1 MANLV
6 YSTRTI
12 NRSFKIK
19 VTGEYNG
26 KKLNTLV
33 GVKGLIEFV
42 DDIPLTNRIL
52 DRAFR
57 SKDQKCICR
66 LRRGIAISFYN
77 Y

>member
-1 MANLV
+1 MENLV

-19 VTGEYNG
+19 VTGEYEG

-33 GVKGLIEFV
+33 GVKGLLDFIN
-42 DDIPLTNRIL
+42 DIPLANRIL
-52 DRAFR
+52 NRAFS
-57 SKDQKCICR
+57 SKGQKCVCK

>member
-57 SKDQKCICR
+57 SKDQKCICK